1 MDQLDRSDSG
11 LIVVILEKEGEKL
24 KRPAMQLP
32 HVEFNVS
39 KERLSGRG
47 LSKTLMIT
55 MCLCVYK

>member
-24 KRPAMQLP
+24 KWPAMQLP

-39 KERLSGRG
+39 KERL
-47 LSKTLMIT
+47 
-55 MCLCVYK
+55 CLVVDCQRL